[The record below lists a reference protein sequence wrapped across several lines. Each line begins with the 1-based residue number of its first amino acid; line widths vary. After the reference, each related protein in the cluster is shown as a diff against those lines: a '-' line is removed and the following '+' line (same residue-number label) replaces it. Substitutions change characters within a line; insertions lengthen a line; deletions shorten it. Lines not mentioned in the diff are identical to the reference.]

1 MRWDRGCIFM
11 VFIVC
16 WRWKVPSK
24 TASFEFQVSRKVV
37 ADKDDDIDDD
47 ELFCDIA
54 PLRGVLRTQWN
65 ILNEAFAKILNSWK
79 PLSILKKTLYLRC
92 STGLLIRHCLYWNV
106 VRSSRI
112 FRTLSNIYDGNFQRK
127 LFKAKAANNFSHK
140 TASSH

>member
-47 ELFCDIA
+47 ELFCGIA
-54 PLRGVLRTQWN
+54 PFRGVLRTQWN
-65 ILNEAFAKILNSWK
+65 ILNEAFCQN
-79 PLSILKKTLYLRC
+79 T
-92 STGLLIRHCLYWNV
+92 
-106 VRSSRI
+106 
-112 FRTLSNIYDGNFQRK
+112 
-127 LFKAKAANNFSHK
+127 
-140 TASSH
+140 

>member
-1 MRWDRGCIFM
+1 M

-47 ELFCDIA
+47 ELFCGIA

-79 PLSILKKTLYLRC
+79 PLSIFTK
-92 STGLLIRHCLYWNV
+92 
-106 VRSSRI
+106 RSI
-112 FRTLSNIYDGNFQRK
+112 LDAPLGY
-127 LFKAKAANNFSHK
+127 
-140 TASSH
+140 